1 MKYKVK
7 NKVKIKTWKEMEK
20 EYGISSYGGNI
31 KCYYNYFFTEYM
43 EKDIEKLNCNRILT
57 INFINDYDDDDG
69 CHFYKMKEFLNWDWT
84 DEMIKCLAKDEII
97 PTPIT
102 SRFDILDI
110 R

>member
-43 EKDIEKLNCNRILT
+43 EKEIEELNCNRILT
-57 INFINDYDDDDG
+57 IDFINDDDDDG
-69 CHFYKMKEFLNWDWT
+69 SCHFYKMKELPTWHWSDS
-84 DEMIKCLAKDEII
+84 MIKCLAKDESE
-97 PTPIT
+97 PIT
-102 SRFDILDI
+102 SRFEILDI